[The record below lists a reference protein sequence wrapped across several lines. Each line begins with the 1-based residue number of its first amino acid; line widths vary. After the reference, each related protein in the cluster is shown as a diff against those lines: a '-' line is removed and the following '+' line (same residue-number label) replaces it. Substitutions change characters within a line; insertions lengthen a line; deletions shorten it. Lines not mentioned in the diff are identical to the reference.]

1 MNDKRSVFSG
11 LFWKF
16 SERIFAQGVSFVV
29 SIVLARLLMPE
40 NYGTVAMVN
49 VFITIADVFVVS
61 GFSTALIQKKDADDT
76 DFSTILYCSLLVAV
90 VIYIILFVSAPF
102 IADFYNTPILC
113 NVIRVFSLR
122 MPLAAY
128 FAEKNTLTVRSM
140 HEILTMISETD
151 RNSFSIEK
159 ASNYYT
165 KYQER
170 YVDDHEAVNR
180 LKEKITGRSILI
192 LAPGSSLVKEQ
203 DKIKA
208 DIRTNNPIVFGVNKI
223 SQEYEYDY
231 LYLANEKRVSSL
243 PTEKVKE
250 YITTSNLDFS
260 EGIRVNYASYL
271 CDDADIS
278 DDPTLMLINL
288 LMSIGIITIT
298 IGGYDGFS
306 ANPDENYFDTRMS
319 LGSNIESKMK
329 KNDLIHKQVLKL
341 KQQIDLDFLTDTLYL

>member
-1 MNDKRSVFSG
+1 
-11 LFWKF
+11 
-16 SERIFAQGVSFVV
+16 
-29 SIVLARLLMPE
+29 MPE

-243 PTEKVKE
+243 PTEKE
-250 YITTSNLDFS
+250 RST
-260 EGIRVNYASYL
+260 
-271 CDDADIS
+271 
-278 DDPTLMLINL
+278 
-288 LMSIGIITIT
+288 
-298 IGGYDGFS
+298 
-306 ANPDENYFDTRMS
+306 
-319 LGSNIESKMK
+319 
-329 KNDLIHKQVLKL
+329 
-341 KQQIDLDFLTDTLYL
+341 

>member
-1 MNDKRSVFSG
+1 MATSVMLQKLGEGMVTS
-11 LFWKF
+11 LW
-16 SERIFAQGVSFVV
+16 IFAVTLIFSLPLGLLISFGRM
-29 SIVLARLLMPE
+29 SKNKI
-40 NYGTVAMVN
+40 
-49 VFITIADVFVVS
+49 I
-61 GFSTALIQKKDADDT
+61 
-76 DFSTILYCSLLVAV
+76 STIFKLYISVMRGTPLMLQLM
-90 VIYIILFVSAPF
+90 VIYFGPFYILGVQISQSWKNMAVAIGFVLN
-102 IADFYNTPILC
+102 Y
-113 NVIRVFSLR
+113 
-122 MPLAAY
+122 AAY

-140 HEILTMISETD
+140 HEILTMISEID

-159 ASNYYT
+159 ASDYYT

-170 YVDDHEAVNR
+170 YVDDHEAVNK
-180 LKEKITGRSILI
+180 LKEKITGRTILI

-208 DIRTNNPIVFGVNKI
+208 YIRANNPVIFGVNRI
-223 SQEYEYDY
+223 SREYDYDY

-271 CDDADIS
+271 CDDVDIS

-288 LMSIGIITIT
+288 LMSIGIRSITIA
-298 IGGYDGFS
+298 GYDGFS
-306 ANPDENYFDTRMS
+306 ANPDENYFDVRMS

-329 KNDLIHKQVLKL
+329 KNDLIYKQVLKL

>member
-1 MNDKRSVFSG
+1 M
-11 LFWKF
+11 
-16 SERIFAQGVSFVV
+16 
-29 SIVLARLLMPE
+29 
-40 NYGTVAMVN
+40 
-49 VFITIADVFVVS
+49 
-61 GFSTALIQKKDADDT
+61 
-76 DFSTILYCSLLVAV
+76 
-90 VIYIILFVSAPF
+90 
-102 IADFYNTPILC
+102 
-113 NVIRVFSLR
+113 
-122 MPLAAY
+122 
-128 FAEKNTLTVRSM
+128 
-140 HEILTMISETD
+140 
-151 RNSFSIEK
+151 
-159 ASNYYT
+159 
-165 KYQER
+165 
-170 YVDDHEAVNR
+170 
-180 LKEKITGRSILI
+180 
-192 LAPGSSLVKEQ
+192 VKEQ

-208 DIRTNNPIVFGVNKI
+208 YIRTNNPVIFGVNKI
-223 SQEYEYDY
+223 SPEYDYDY

-288 LMSIGIITIT
+288 LMSIGIRTIT
-298 IGGYDGFS
+298 IAGYDGFS